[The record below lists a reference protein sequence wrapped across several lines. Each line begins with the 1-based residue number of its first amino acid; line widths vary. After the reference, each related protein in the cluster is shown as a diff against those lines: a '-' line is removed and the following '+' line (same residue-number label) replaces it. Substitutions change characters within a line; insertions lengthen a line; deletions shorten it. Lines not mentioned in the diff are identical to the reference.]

1 MNGYRQ
7 STSPVSENRP
17 IVKRMNIRM
26 TFIAVCVSSLLFAG
40 TLAAQKQQPPA
51 PGTPRPF
58 TLPEVVGYSLPNGT
72 EVRLVQYGN
81 IPKVSVQLV
90 VQTGNVDETAE
101 QVWLADLVGDLMQ
114 QGTTTRSAQDIALA
128 AARMG
133 GSLDIGV
140 GVNQVTIGGDVLSE
154 FAGDM
159 VGLVGDVAT
168 SPAFPAAELPRLK
181 NDMLRQLS
189 IARSQPQQLAVEKF
203 RQVIYPEH
211 GYGRVF
217 PTEAA
222 INGYTLEQARDFYNG
237 NFGGARSTLYVVG
250 RFDDAAVR
258 QAAQNAFGSWRRGS
272 DPSKVAVTPKS
283 ERAVYLIDRPGAVQS
298 TILMGVPVITPADDD
313 YLPLLVTNTLLGGYF
328 SSRVTA
334 NIREAK
340 GYTYSPFS
348 QISSRLGSAYYAQQA
363 DVTTAVTGESLKEI
377 FYEIDRLQKE
387 PPSAPELQ
395 AVKNYLSGTFVLQ
408 NSSRGGIINQLAFL
422 DLHGL
427 SEDYLRT
434 YVQRVNALTPADIQR
449 MASEYVDTGN
459 MTIVVVGDRATIL
472 DQITPYGRVIQ

>member
-1 MNGYRQ
+1 MSGER
-7 STSPVSENRP
+7 TSMTRSSEDNVKKTTNRMM
-17 IVKRMNIRM
+17 VLASV
-26 TFIAVCVSSLLFAG
+26 AVCLLLSG
-40 TLAAQKQQPPA
+40 NLSAQKQHPPA

-58 TLPEVVGYSLPNGT
+58 TLPAVTGYALPNGT
-72 EVRLVQYGN
+72 EVRLVQYGS
-81 IPKVSVQLV
+81 IPKVTVQLV
-90 VQTGNVDETAE
+90 VQTGNVDESAE
-101 QVWLADLVGDLMQ
+101 EVWLADLVGDLIE
-114 QGTTTRSAQDIALA
+114 QGTTRRSAQDVALA

-133 GSLDIGV
+133 GSLDVGV
-140 GVNQVTIGGDVLSE
+140 GVNQATIGGDVLSE
-154 FAGDM
+154 FASEM
-159 VGLVGDVAT
+159 VALVGEVAT
-168 SPAFPAAELPRLK
+168 SPAFPASELPRLK

-203 RQVIYPEH
+203 RQVIYPGH
-211 GYGRVF
+211 GYGRMF

-222 INGYTLEQARDFYNG
+222 INGYTLEQAREFYNR
-237 NFGGARSTLYVVG
+237 NFGAARSTLYVVG
-250 RFDDAAVR
+250 RFDESAVR
-258 QAAQNAFGSWRRGS
+258 NAAQNAFSSWRRGS
-272 DPSKVAVTPKS
+272 EPSRVSVTPES
-283 ERAVYLIDRPGAVQS
+283 ERAIYLIDRPGAVQS
-298 TILMGVPVITPADDD
+298 TIVMGVPVVTPADDD

-387 PPSAPELQ
+387 PPSAEELQ

-422 DLHGL
+422 NLHGL

-449 MASEYVDTGN
+449 MASQYVDAAN
-459 MTIVVVGDRATIL
+459 MTIVVVGDRAAIL
-472 DQITPYGRVIQ
+472 DQISPYGRIVQ